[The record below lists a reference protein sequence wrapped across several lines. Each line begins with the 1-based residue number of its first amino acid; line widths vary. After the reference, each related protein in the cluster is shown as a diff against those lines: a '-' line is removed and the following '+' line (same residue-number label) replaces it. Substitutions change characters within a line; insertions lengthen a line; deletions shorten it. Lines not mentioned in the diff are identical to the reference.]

1 MGATTRQLRQTWQSA
16 NQRFLMASLDRVRV
30 ALERHAARR
39 RATGVS
45 NAVNDDPAVAEPAL
59 PSSPKMTGDAPAA
72 LERLCEVFGLSAFE
86 RDTLLLCAGIE
97 LDGRFA
103 ALCASAHGDPARPW
117 PTFGMA
123 LAVLDEAHW
132 SALLPQA
139 PLRRWRLVDPG
150 QGDVITTAPLRID
163 ESVLHY
169 LTGLESPD
177 ERLAGIIVPVNAPD
191 EIVPSHGL
199 LAQRI
204 AAAWQRAQP
213 TALPLVQ
220 LCGDDPAGKRAI
232 AATACRQT
240 GLRLLAVAAELLP
253 TAPADLTALLR
264 LIERELLLR
273 QSRSEE
279 HTSELQSP
287 VHLVCRLLLEKKKK

>member
-1 MGATTRQLRQTWQSA
+1 MGATTRQPRQTWQSA
-16 NQRFLMASLDRVRV
+16 NQRYLMASLDRVRV
-30 ALERHAARR
+30 ALERHAVRR
-39 RATGVS
+39 RATS
-45 NAVNDDPAVAEPAL
+45 AVDDNTPDAGPAPESAL
-59 PSSPKMTGDAPAA
+59 PPSPKMTSDAPAA
-72 LERLCEVFGLSAFE
+72 LERLGEVFGLSPFE

-103 ALCASAHGDPARPW
+103 ALCASAQGDPARPW

-123 LAVLDEAHW
+123 LAALDEAHW

-139 PLRRWRLVDPG
+139 PLRRWRLVEPG
-150 QGDVITTAPLRID
+150 LGGIITTAPLRID

-177 ERLAGIIVPVNAPD
+177 ERLTGIIVPVDAPD
-191 EIVPSHGL
+191 EIVPSHGA

-220 LCGDDPAGKRAI
+220 L
-232 AATACRQT
+232 
-240 GLRLLAVAAELLP
+240 
-253 TAPADLTALLR
+253 
-264 LIERELLLR
+264 
-273 QSRSEE
+273 
-279 HTSELQSP
+279 
-287 VHLVCRLLLEKKKK
+287 